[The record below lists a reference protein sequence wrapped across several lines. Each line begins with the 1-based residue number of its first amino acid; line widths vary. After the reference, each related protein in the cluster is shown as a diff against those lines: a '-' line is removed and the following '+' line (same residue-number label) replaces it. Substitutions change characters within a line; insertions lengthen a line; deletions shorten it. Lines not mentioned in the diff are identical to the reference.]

1 MQFPFFVARR
11 YLFSKKSSNAVNI
24 VTRISLACVSVVT
37 AALVIILSAMN
48 GLSGLVESLYNS
60 FHSDIRITAEK
71 GKTIVI
77 DSVKAQA
84 IKDLAGVDWYTEIV
98 DENGLVECNDK
109 QLIVTIRGV
118 EEKYTN
124 YTRFDTVVKVGE
136 FDLHPNGLTGAV
148 AGQEI
153 GTALDL
159 HEQSQ
164 LMVYIPKRDRN
175 LVIDLTNME
184 DEPFN
189 KRMSFVSGLYFVSS
203 DFDGKYVFLP
213 IDVVRELLDY
223 TNECTSVE
231 VGIAEDR
238 KPDEMV
244 AAVKNILG
252 PGYKV
257 ETRYQ
262 QNEVLYKTLKSEKM
276 WTFLILIFV
285 LIIAT
290 FNTIGSLTLL
300 IIEKKKDIG
309 ILWSMGADRKMIRRI
324 FFTEGLLIS
333 LAGTVSGI
341 GFGLLTCWLQKQFG
355 LIRFGEGFVV
365 SWYPVTVQ
373 MMDLVY
379 ILLAVTA
386 IGLLAAWYP
395 VNVFTRKYQHIK
407 FSG

>member
-1 MQFPFFVARR
+1 MKFPFFIARR

-24 VTRISLACVSVVT
+24 VTRISLGCVSVVT

-60 FHSDIRITAEK
+60 LHSDIRITTVK
-71 GKTIVI
+71 GKTFVI
-77 DSVKAQA
+77 DSTQAKA
-84 IKDLAGVDWYTEIV
+84 IKDLSGIEWYTEIV
-98 DENGLVECNDK
+98 DENGLVESNDL

-118 EEKYTN
+118 EDPYWK
-124 YTRFDTVVKVGE
+124 YTRFDTAVKVGE
-136 FDLHPNGLTGAV
+136 FDLHPNGFTGAV

-153 GTALDL
+153 GTKLQL
-159 HEQSQ
+159 GEQSQ

-175 LVIDLTNME
+175 LMFDISNPD

-189 KRMSFVSGLYFVSS
+189 KELAFVSGLYFVSS

-213 IDVVRELLDY
+213 IDMVRRLLEYED
-223 TNECTSVE
+223 ECTSVE
-231 VGIAEDR
+231 LGVRADADTEEMIAS
-238 KPDEMV
+238 
-244 AAVKNILG
+244 VKTILG
-252 PGYKV
+252 DEFKV
-257 ETRYQ
+257 ESRYQ

-276 WTFLILIFV
+276 WTFLILVFV
-285 LIIAT
+285 LVIAT

-309 ILWSMGADRKMIRRI
+309 ILWSMGADRRMIRKI
-324 FFTEGLLIS
+324 FFIEGLLIS
-333 LAGTVSGI
+333 LAGTIGGI
-341 GFGLLTCWLQKQFG
+341 LLGLLVCWLQTQFG

-365 SWYPVTVQ
+365 SWYPVDVKL
-373 MMDLVY
+373 MDMVY
-379 ILLAVTA
+379 IVIAVTA

-407 FSG
+407 FTG

>member
-1 MQFPFFVARR
+1 MNFPFFIARR

-60 FHSDIRITAEK
+60 FHSDVRITAEK
-71 GKTIVI
+71 GKTFVI
-77 DSVKAQA
+77 DSTKAKA

-109 QLIVTIRGV
+109 QVIVMLRGV
-118 EEKYTN
+118 EEDYTR
-124 YTRFDTVVKVGE
+124 YTRFDTTVKVGE
-136 FDLHPNGLTGAV
+136 FDLNPGGLTGAV

-153 GTALDL
+153 GAKLDL

-164 LMVYIPKRDRN
+164 LMVYVPKRDRN
-175 LVIDLTNME
+175 LIVDIGNIE

-189 KRMSFVSGLYFVSS
+189 KRLSFVSGLYFVSS
-203 DFDGKYVFLP
+203 DFDGKFVFLP

-231 VGIAEDR
+231 VGISEDR

-244 AAVKNILG
+244 AAVKDILG
-252 PGYKV
+252 QGYKV

-276 WTFLILIFV
+276 WTFLILVFV
-285 LIIAT
+285 LVIAT

-309 ILWSMGADRKMIRRI
+309 ILWSMGADRKTIRRI

-333 LAGTVSGI
+333 LAGTISGI

-373 MMDLVY
+373 VMDLVY
-379 ILLAVTA
+379 ILVTVTA